1 MGDLKIGFARRDI
14 TPPLGVPNVL
24 GVTCFVEEI
33 WDPLYVT
40 AAVFES
46 GDQRAVIIGADLTV
60 FYEAPY
66 REICQAVSAE
76 LRIPPERIVLNA
88 SHTHSSPVIGTE
100 LQEIMDPYGIKV
112 IDLDYVRRL
121 KKEIV
126 AAARN
131 AADNTASSR
140 LHVGYGRV
148 DRVASNRRPKLPDGR
163 TIHRYGQPP
172 EEFRVLPE
180 GLIDPEV
187 MVVRVDD
194 LSRRPLGAFVN
205 YACHPTAAGG
215 SCHGWVSGDFVGLGC
230 REVEA
235 ALGGA
240 PCLFLQGCA
249 GNIGTGKWVTGNPRA
264 DAEAMGR
271 RFAEGALE
279 AFRNPAYVPVD
290 SLSLTHRDLPVTLDP
305 FPSWDELKR
314 RLEENIKANDWMM
327 IAYGDAM
334 VITRRLRD
342 FQDARVAALALGDLG
357 LVFLPAEVFVEFGLD
372 IKRRSP
378 FRHTLV
384 CAYND
389 NSLQYIPT
397 ASAFPEGEFEVDG
410 GWRYIVQGE
419 GEKLADGAIRL
430 LADLSAQQP
439 V

>member
-1 MGDLKIGFARRDI
+1 MTELTIGFGRRDI

-40 AAVFES
+40 AAVLKH
-46 GDQRAVIIGADLTV
+46 GANCAVIIGTDLAV
-60 FYEAPY
+60 FYQAPY
-66 REICQAVSAE
+66 REICQAVSTA
-76 LRIPPERIVLNA
+76 LGVPPERIVLNT
-88 SHTHSSPVIGTE
+88 SHTHSSSVIGTE
-100 LQEIMDPYGIKV
+100 LQEIMEPYGIKV
-112 IDLDYVRRL
+112 IDLDYVQYV
-121 KKEIV
+121 KQQIV
-126 AAARN
+126 AATKE
-131 AADNTASSR
+131 AADNTQPAR
-140 LHVGYGRV
+140 WHVGYGRV
-148 DRVASNRRPKLPDGR
+148 ERVASNRRPKLPDGK
-163 TIHRYGQPP
+163 TIHRYGQAP
-172 EEFRVLPE
+172 EEMRALPE

-187 MVVRVDD
+187 LVVRVDD
-194 LSRRPLGAFVN
+194 LEGRPLGAFTN

-215 SCHGWVSGDFVGLGC
+215 SCHSWVSGDFVGLGS
-230 REVEA
+230 RQIEA
-235 ALGGA
+235 ALAGA

-249 GNIGTGKWVTGNPRA
+249 GNIGTGKWVTGNPRQ

-279 AFRNPAYVPVD
+279 ALEKAEPVD
-290 SLSLTHRDLPVTLDP
+290 ANSLSMTHLELPMALDP
-305 FPSWDELKR
+305 FPTWEELKR

-334 VITRRLRD
+334 VIARHLRD
-342 FQDARVAALALGDLG
+342 FQRARVTGVSLGDLG

-378 FRHTLV
+378 YRHTLV

-410 GWRYIVQGE
+410 GWRYIVAGE
-419 GEKLADGAIRL
+419 GEKLANGTVEL
-430 LADLSAQQP
+430 LTQLSAHP
-439 V
+439 HL